1 MSYDNLFEKI
11 DWQKFVEL
19 IADIL
24 YRNGHSNIKIVDG
37 TGDGG
42 RDIHSIT
49 PEGEN
54 HLTQCK
60 FQSRDSLRTVSS
72 RETGELPLA
81 MMKFGYKKGLFAT
94 NGKIS
99 PQSQREYINDYPDLN
114 LDFIQ
119 GKEIIKTV
127 FNDLILRKIWYDGE
141 SIDKISYN
149 VTIPFL
155 ARDLVN
161 DKLIRLEHPENGGKI
176 LLEGNEI
183 KLQLKFQDEWVKEQI
198 FEPYRPSTI
207 KTFMDPYST
216 SITSMGAVL
225 EGIDILDKL
234 DNAINEVFSYLLEYL
249 KQDLNDEHIPIA
261 IRSGVPYLND
271 KISEV
276 NVELLIKPKT
286 YIIQDKIEY
295 YEYDWLIPSERVNW
309 WYPEDIHVL
318 ESSWVRWYNPE
329 LDLCLDLNILC
340 SPDSSSKRMLE
351 EHHDF
356 FVKWWKKSLFAIV
369 PKSKSNFDE
378 LDIPQPTCE
387 MEWCK
392 EDMLCGWLHRNL
404 LSEMRP
410 PMFAE
415 TNQDS
420 WDEFTSENE
429 KYHKELKEKL
439 SKLEFQ
445 MIIPEKA
452 RHMFALNNDPYP
464 VTDRIRYKS
473 VELLIDYFDMVA
485 SPIDP
490 ESRIFEFQICWSL
503 DNIPSNEIL
512 SNIREEISV
521 MLNSKQKNI
530 DFVIPIINGLKNPF
544 IAINLEFLD
553 LDLHERTDEI
563 LEYLEPMLSSLLN
576 EIESIIKKY
585 YPNSKRATKEFWKFE
600 IGLVFPEN

>member
-1 MSYDNLFEKI
+1 MSYDNLFEKL

-42 RDIHSIT
+42 RDIHSIA
-49 PEGEN
+49 PGGEN

-60 FQSRDSLRTVSS
+60 FQSTNSLRTVSS

-81 MMKFGYKKGLFAT
+81 MMKFGYQKGLFAT

-99 PQSQREYINDYPDLN
+99 PQSQREYISDYPDLN

-149 VTIPFL
+149 VTIPFF

-161 DKLIRLEHPENGGKI
+161 DKLIQLEHPEDGEKI

-183 KLQLKFQDEWVKEQI
+183 LLQLKFQDEWVKEQL
-198 FEPYRPSTI
+198 FEPYRSSTI
-207 KTFMDPYST
+207 KTIMDPYST
-216 SITSMGAVL
+216 SIHCMGAVL
-225 EGIDILDKL
+225 EGIDILDNL
-234 DNAINEVFSYLLEYL
+234 DNALNGVFSYLLEYL
-249 KQDLNDEHIPIA
+249 KQDLNDGHSTIA

-271 KISEV
+271 ELSEV

-286 YIIQDKIEY
+286 FIIQDKIEY
-295 YEYDWLIPSERVNW
+295 YEYDWLIPSKRVNW
-309 WYPEDIHVL
+309 WYPEGIHVL
-318 ESSWVRWYNPE
+318 ESSWVRWHNPK
-329 LDLCLDLNILC
+329 LDLCLDLNILS
-340 SPDSSSKRMLE
+340 SPDNSSKRILQ

-356 FVKWWKKSLFAIV
+356 FVKWWKKSLFAVV
-369 PKSKSNFDE
+369 PTSKSNFHE
-378 LDIPQPTCE
+378 LDIPKPTCE

-392 EDMLCGWLHRNL
+392 DDILCGWLHGNL
-404 LSEMRP
+404 LSELRP
-410 PMFAE
+410 MLLE
-415 TNQDS
+415 SNDDS

-429 KYHKELKEKL
+429 RYLKELEEKL
-439 SKLEFQ
+439 LKLEFK
-445 MIIPEKA
+445 MIKPEKA
-452 RHMFALNNDPYP
+452 RHMFALSNDPYP
-464 VTDRIRYKS
+464 ITDRIRYRS
-473 VELLIDYFDMVA
+473 VELLIDYSDLVV

-490 ESRIFEFQICWSL
+490 ESRIFEFQVYWSL
-503 DNIPSNEIL
+503 DNIPSDKVL
-512 SNIREEISV
+512 SNIREEISAI
-521 MLNSKQKNI
+521 MNSKQKNI
-530 DFVIPIINGLKNPF
+530 DFVIENINGLKNPF
-544 IAINLEFLD
+544 IAINFEFLD

-563 LEYLEPMLSSLLN
+563 LEYLEPILSSLLD
-576 EIESIIKKY
+576 EIEQIIKKY

>member
-1 MSYDNLFEKI
+1 MSYEKLFEKL

-19 IADIL
+19 VADIL

-42 RDIHSIT
+42 RDIHSIA
-49 PEGEN
+49 PGGEN

-60 FQSRDSLRTVSS
+60 FQNMDSLRTVSS

-81 MMKFGYKKGLFAT
+81 MMKFGYQKGLFAT

-99 PQSQREYINDYPDLN
+99 PQSQREYINDYPTLN

-119 GKEIIKTV
+119 GKEIIRTV

-149 VTIPFL
+149 VTIPFF

-161 DKLIRLEHPENGGKI
+161 DKLIRLEHPEDGEKI

-183 KLQLKFQDEWVKEQI
+183 KLQLNFQDEWVKEQL
-198 FEPYRPSTI
+198 FEPYRSSTI

-216 SITSMGAVL
+216 SINCMGAVL

-234 DNAINEVFSYLLEYL
+234 DNAVNEVFFYLLEYL
-249 KQDLNDEHIPIA
+249 KQDLNDRHSPIA

-271 KISEV
+271 ELSEV

-286 YIIQDKIEY
+286 FIIQDKIEY
-295 YEYDWLIPSERVNW
+295 YEYDWLIPSKKVNW
-309 WYPEDIHVL
+309 RYPKDIHVL
-318 ESSWVRWYNPE
+318 ESSWVRWHNPE

-340 SPDSSSKRMLE
+340 SPDNSSKRILQ

-356 FVKWWKKSLFAIV
+356 FVKWWKKSLFAVV
-369 PKSKSNFDE
+369 PISKSKFDE
-378 LDIPQPTCE
+378 LNIPEPTCE

-392 EDMLCGWLHRNL
+392 DDILCGWLHGNL
-404 LSEMRP
+404 LSELRP
-410 PMFAE
+410 MLLE
-415 TNQDS
+415 SNDDS

-429 KYHKELKEKL
+429 RYLKELKEKL
-439 SKLEFQ
+439 LKLEVK
-445 MIIPEKA
+445 MIKPERA

-464 VTDRIRYKS
+464 VTDMIRYKS
-473 VELLIDYFDMVA
+473 VELLMDYSDMVV

-490 ESRIFEFQICWSL
+490 ESRIFEFQVYWSL
-503 DNIPSNEIL
+503 DNIPSDEIM

-521 MLNSKQKNI
+521 IMNSKQKNI
-530 DFVIPIINGLKNPF
+530 DFVIENINGLKNPF
-544 IAINLEFLD
+544 IAINLEFLN

-563 LEYLEPMLSSLLN
+563 LEYLEPILSSLLN
-576 EIESIIKKY
+576 EIEQIIKRY
-585 YPNSKRATKEFWKFE
+585 YPNSKRATKEFWKFD
-600 IGLVFPEN
+600 IGLIFPEN